1 MSGLSTI
8 SSVLGMALSMSSD
21 STIPSGDSPASSA
34 IANTHIATPK
44 AHTAG
49 SLPDLPTDS
58 SPESSR
64 VIGGLSA
71 LGASA
76 RSIQAPAPDF
86 SQLTMVRKADYDS
99 SDKESIW
106 SSSTSEFTATTVES
120 DPHEPSRIEAHLYY
134 AGLRLNGRGPKLVY
148 RDSSDVYEEPSGPE
162 EYKRLMRLVAVPD
175 DHEFGKDGL
184 WDRVRDKVRGLLVT
198 QQLLA

>member
-1 MSGLSTI
+1 VSFFFF
-8 SSVLGMALSMSSD
+8 SSRTSNPPRILYLAEEVDLPVKDNLEDYVEIARFDQECSAKAHVHASSSD
-21 STIPSGDSPASSA
+21 
-34 IANTHIATPK
+34 
-44 AHTAG
+44 
-49 SLPDLPTDS
+49 
-58 SPESSR
+58 ESSDP
-64 VIGGLSA
+64 SNN
-71 LGASA
+71 
-76 RSIQAPAPDF
+76 
-86 SQLTMVRKADYDS
+86 
-99 SDKESIW
+99 ESIW
-106 SSSTSEFTATTVES
+106 SSSSESTATAVET

-134 AGLRLNGRGPKLVY
+134 AGLRPKGRGPKLVY

>member
-1 MSGLSTI
+1 VKTARFNQECSAKAHVHAS
-8 SSVLGMALSMSSD
+8 SSD
-21 STIPSGDSPASSA
+21 
-34 IANTHIATPK
+34 
-44 AHTAG
+44 
-49 SLPDLPTDS
+49 
-58 SPESSR
+58 E
-64 VIGGLSA
+64 
-71 LGASA
+71 
-76 RSIQAPAPDF
+76 RS
-86 SQLTMVRKADYDS
+86 DS
-99 SDKESIW
+99 SDNECIC
-106 SSSTSEFTATTVES
+106 SSSSESTATTVET

-134 AGLRLNGRGPKLVY
+134 AGLRPKGRGPKLVY

>member
-1 MSGLSTI
+1 
-8 SSVLGMALSMSSD
+8 
-21 STIPSGDSPASSA
+21 
-34 IANTHIATPK
+34 
-44 AHTAG
+44 
-49 SLPDLPTDS
+49 
-58 SPESSR
+58 
-64 VIGGLSA
+64 
-71 LGASA
+71 
-76 RSIQAPAPDF
+76 
-86 SQLTMVRKADYDS
+86 MVRKADYDS

-134 AGLRLNGRGPKLVY
+134 AGLRLKGRGPKLVY